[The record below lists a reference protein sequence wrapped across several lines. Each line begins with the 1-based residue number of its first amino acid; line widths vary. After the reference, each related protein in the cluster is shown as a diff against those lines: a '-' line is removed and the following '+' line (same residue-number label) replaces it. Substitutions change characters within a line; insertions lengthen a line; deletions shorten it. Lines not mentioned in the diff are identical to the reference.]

1 MCHVFKQQCCSFN
14 SLKYVTLLLFTYL
27 VVYLVHIKC
36 WFTSC
41 VLQTWWCIV
50 HTIAT
55 DFHSAN
61 IVHSEYWIVDVQ
73 EKSCLQTLE
82 FRIWTL
88 KKNWNCCTLYM
99 FTITCSSSQ
108 PINPD
113 SPVELQ
119 FCSSKNVFWSICCFY
134 IKNDDMHL
142 KVLLWWLIEKKK
154 QYINQ
159 YEVSHFE
166 KKVFSF
172 YSFIT
177 Y

>member
-1 MCHVFKQQCCSFN
+1 M
-14 SLKYVTLLLFTYL
+14 
-27 VVYLVHIKC
+27 YLVHIKC
-36 WFTSC
+36 WFTIC

-88 KKNWNCCTLYM
+88 KKTWNCCTLYM

-119 FCSSKNVFWSICCFY
+119 FCSSKNVYWSICCFY

-142 KVLLWWLIEKKK
+142 KVLLWWLKEKETIYKPVWGK
-154 QYINQ
+154 LLWEKGFLFLLIYYMLINAI
-159 YEVSHFE
+159 VCR
-166 KKVFSF
+166 
-172 YSFIT
+172 
-177 Y
+177 